1 MNENVDLTK
10 ILKDCPKGWKFYSSI
25 LGDVTFSKIDN
36 SDYPIRF
43 LYFHKDGE
51 EGYGNVS
58 KEGLCYNFY
67 NGECTI
73 NNGEC
78 TFFPSKDCR
87 DWSKFTAPWY
97 KKDKFDPKTLRPFD
111 KVLVRDL
118 LDKKWN
124 CDLFSLI
131 SDDRLDY
138 PYETISTCCAFCIPY
153 NDETKHLV
161 GTRDEAPEYYR
172 YWED

>member
-1 MNENVDLTK
+1 MNKTNVNK
-10 ILKDCPKGWKFYSSI
+10 
-25 LGDVTFSKIDN
+25 
-36 SDYPIRF
+36 
-43 LYFHKDGE
+43 
-51 EGYGNVS
+51 
-58 KEGLCYNFY
+58 
-67 NGECTI
+67 
-73 NNGEC
+73 
-78 TFFPSKDCR
+78 
-87 DWSKFTAPWY
+87 

-118 LDKKWN
+118 LDEKWN